1 MNPEQL
7 QDAIGMVGEDLIQE
21 AKIITH
27 KSMTHKKKL
36 RISAAIIFIGILAA
50 TLISIGLLLPKTKD
64 RTVTE
69 EPTASIK
76 ENSPLLTGAS
86 SIMEASYPDAE
97 QIPHVNLE
105 DFSDVL
111 DEYFKKTIPVFL
123 SAESK
128 ENIVYSPLNTYITLG
143 ILAETTS
150 GASRQQLF
158 RLLGVKDIQTLRK
171 HAHNIWLSANE
182 SVTGFR
188 SHLAN
193 SIWLNHHM
201 YYKEPTLQTIADTY
215 YASTYQGIM
224 GSNAYNQ
231 LLQEWFQVQTESLS
245 DTQIQEFCFEPSANM
260 TLASTV
266 NFQGEWGYRF
276 LSKNTRYRTFHGT
289 DHNIVCN
296 FMHTSGYNRY
306 YEGNLFSAV
315 QTDLKNNFHIWFILP
330 NKDIELQSLLSD
342 KEVSNFIATEDKRF
356 IKEEALVHLAVP
368 KFDIASNLDLTK
380 SLQTLGVSHIF
391 DSTKSDFSPLSESSN
406 HIAISKIDHGTRV
419 AIDERGCTSTSYT
432 HNPYFGSLSEA
443 VKEIDFVL
451 DRPFVFVIESNHG
464 LPVFVGIVNQLG

>member
-7 QDAIGMVGEDLIQE
+7 QDAIGMVGEDLIKE
-21 AKIITH
+21 AKVITP
-27 KSMTHKKKL
+27 SNIQHKKKR
-36 RISAAIIFIGILAA
+36 RIFAAIIFTGILAA
-50 TLISIGLLLPKTKD
+50 TLISVGLLFPKTKG

-86 SIMEASYPDAE
+86 SIMEASYPSVE
-97 QIPHVNLE
+97 QIPHIDLE
-105 DFSDVL
+105 DISSIL

-158 RLLGVKDIQTLRK
+158 DLLGVKDIQTLRK

-182 SVTGFR
+182 SGTGFR
-188 SHLAN
+188 SYLAN
-193 SIWLNHHM
+193 SIWLNRHM

-215 YASTYQGIM
+215 YASTYQGTM
-224 GSNAYNQ
+224 GSDAYNQ
-231 LLQEWFQVQTESLS
+231 LLQTWFQEQTESLS
-245 DTQIQEFCFEPSANM
+245 DTQIQEFCFEPSVNM
-260 TLASTV
+260 ALASTV
-266 NFQGEWGYRF
+266 NFQGEWGNRF
-276 LSKNTRYRTFHGT
+276 LSRNTKYRTFHGN
-289 DHNIVCN
+289 DHNIVCK
-296 FMHTSGYNRY
+296 FMHTSDYNQY
-306 YEGNLFSAV
+306 YEGHLFSAV
-315 QTDLKNNFHIWFILP
+315 RTDLKNNFHMWFILP
-330 NKDIELQSLLSD
+330 NEDIELQSLLSD
-342 KEVSNFIATEDKRF
+342 NEVSNFIATDDKRF
-356 IKEEALVHLAVP
+356 IEEEALVHLAIP

-380 SLQTLGVSHIF
+380 SLQTLGVTHIF
-391 DSTKSDFSPLSESSN
+391 DSAKSDFSPLSESSN

-432 HNPYFGSLSEA
+432 HSPYMGGTSTG
-443 VKEIDFVL
+443 KEVDFVL
-451 DRPFVFVIESNHG
+451 DKPFIFVIESNHG